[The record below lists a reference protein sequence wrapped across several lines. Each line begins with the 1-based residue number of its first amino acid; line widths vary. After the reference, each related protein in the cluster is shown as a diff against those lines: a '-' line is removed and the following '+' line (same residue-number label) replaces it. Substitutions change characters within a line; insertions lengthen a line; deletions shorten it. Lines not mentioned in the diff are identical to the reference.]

1 MRIGIISTYP
11 PTQCGIATYSSY
23 LVSELEAKKP
33 SNKVHVV
40 SPCGIGEKHT
50 FSVSNFDGLAL
61 SEQVFNAMAKFQPDV
76 VHVQH
81 EYGLYGPNRGIAII
95 PLLYRFRVA
104 GIPVVV
110 TLHTVYESFSKYE
123 KLVVEGICRTAD
135 AIIVHEDYQRESIA
149 RALSSLEHIDVVP
162 HGARTVEPV
171 PEAKNWLGV
180 AGKKT
185 VLLCGYFRPKKGF
198 DRIISIFPR
207 IVERVP
213 SAELVVA
220 GGPRLP
226 EKSEYSHR
234 LLRLINASAARD
246 RIRILKGPFT
256 QEVFDSILSAADMVV
271 LPYEIGSQSGILA
284 HCLAFGKPVVLSP
297 LPSFQ
302 AMIDKVNCGFIAH
315 SDQDFVDHIV
325 EIISR
330 PKLAESLSRNAKD
343 YVKRKLSWKIAA
355 EKHIEIYRRIV
366 RIPRGGER
374 AKTLANFA

>member
-23 LVSELEAKKP
+23 LVSELEAKKS

-40 SPCGIGEKHT
+40 NPYGKGEEHA

-61 SEQVFNAMAKFQPDV
+61 SEQVFNAMARFQPDV

-81 EYGLYGPNRGIAII
+81 EYGLYGPNQGIAII

-123 KLVVEGICRTAD
+123 KLVVEAICRIAD
-135 AIIVHEDYQRESIA
+135 AVIVHEDYQRESIA
-149 RALSSLEHIDVVP
+149 RALSSFEHIDVVP
-162 HGARTVEPV
+162 HGARTVEAV
-171 PEAKNWLGV
+171 PDAKDRLGMT
-180 AGKKT
+180 GKKT
-185 VLLCGYFRPKKGF
+185 VLLCGYFRPKKRF
-198 DRIISIFPR
+198 DRIVSIFPR

-220 GGPRLP
+220 GGARLP

-234 LLRLINASAARD
+234 LLRLINASASRD

-256 QEVFDSILSAADMVV
+256 QEVFDSIFSAADMVV

-330 PKLAESLSRNAKD
+330 PRLAESLSRNAKD
-343 YVKRKLSWKIAA
+343 YVKRKLSWRIAA

-366 RIPRGGER
+366 RIPRGAEG
-374 AKTLANFA
+374 AKILANFA